1 MLAGK
6 LSFGVEGDYPLIVNG
21 AKFHESNSGESRF
34 IALTGYKLKGTGNG
48 IVVPVASDVFSLE
61 QLTGKVI
68 STPVGS
74 AAWGMMLKAL
84 RDKNMLDK
92 VEIKNQAPPV
102 GVANIAQNKIDAH
115 ADFCPWS
122 EVMEFRGTGRKVF
135 DGSEAGI
142 FTFEASIKPQ
152 WVEALKYNH
161 ALLVGETKLAPL
173 DFDRWVDESFVKAA
187 FKAKGLD
194 YEAAKGSVVA
204 SKPDNPDLPPAEVR
218 IDGEGV
224 KTFDSVKAMSEAVR
238 AAQKGGKTVPA
249 TYVYDK
255 ATGLKLFGKVA
266 FFVQAKEGGLVPFMK
281 KGDAESFAA
290 SSGGTLVD
298 WKQIVS

>member
-1 MLAGK
+1 
-6 LSFGVEGDYPLIVNG
+6 
-21 AKFHESNSGESRF
+21 
-34 IALTGYKLKGTGNG
+34 
-48 IVVPVASDVFSLE
+48 VVPVGSDVFSLE
-61 QLTGKVI
+61 QLAGKSI

-74 AAWGMMLKAL
+74 AAWGMTLKAL

-142 FTFEASIKPQ
+142 STFEASIKPQ

-194 YEAAKGSVVA
+194 YEAAKGSGVA
-204 SKPDNPDLPPAEVR
+204 WFSLLAGDIISGQCGIGYFHLERLCADQLPR
-218 IDGEGV
+218 Y
-224 KTFDSVKAMSEAVR
+224 R
-238 AAQKGGKTVPA
+238 RR
-249 TYVYDK
+249 
-255 ATGLKLFGKVA
+255 
-266 FFVQAKEGGLVPFMK
+266 
-281 KGDAESFAA
+281 
-290 SSGGTLVD
+290 SGSL
-298 WKQIVS
+298 SCS